1 MTAHYWQ
8 KRKEVFVYL
17 GLLSIAGLMLY
28 LSPSCGALGV
38 FLTGTGARLST
49 SKPADT
55 MYSVNSDRSLFKCVN
70 ETQEP
75 LKTGVNVTDTK
86 KYIYNPSINNFVFLG
101 SLNKLKQSIKIKLDL
116 NFYCNILNICLNTK
130 IKNEIK
136 IS

>member
-8 KRKEVFVYL
+8 RRKEVFVYL

-38 FLTGTGARLST
+38 FFTGTGARLST

-75 LKTGVNVTDTK
+75 LKPGVNVTETK
-86 KYIYNPSINNFVFLG
+86 KYIFNP
-101 SLNKLKQSIKIKLDL
+101 
-116 NFYCNILNICLNTK
+116 
-130 IKNEIK
+130 
-136 IS
+136 